1 MIKRLPEYLREALK
15 EPIGQLVDEQTLIS
29 LVSDSKPLISV
40 GDMVTYTLLKHNIT
54 PDVSIVDYLHKRS
67 CCSQEII
74 DSIKKSPADVTCV
87 KNPAGT
93 LTDQLIDAITTSIR
107 HLNGPQR
114 IEVEGEED
122 LAALAAIKLAPQG
135 ATVIY
140 GLPNKGVIVVPV
152 NDYHK
157 NKAKEIIDKM

>member
-1 MIKRLPEYLREALK
+1 MKILPEHLRETLK

-40 GDMVTYTLLKHNIT
+40 GDMVTYTLLKHNIA
-54 PDVSIVDYLHKRS
+54 PDVSIVDYVHKRS

-74 DSIKKSPADVTCV
+74 DSIKKSPADIKQV

-93 LTDQLIDAITTSIR
+93 LTEQLIDAIHESIQR
-107 HLNGPQR
+107 LNGPQR

-122 LAALAAIKLAPQG
+122 LAALVAISLAPQG

-140 GLPNKGVIVVPV
+140 GLPNKGVVVVPV
-152 NDYHK
+152 NEYHK

>member
-1 MIKRLPEYLREALK
+1 MKILPEHLRETLK

-40 GDMVTYTLLKHNIT
+40 GDMVTYTLLKHNIA
-54 PDVSIVDYLHKRS
+54 PDVSIVDYVHKRS

-74 DSIKKSPADVTCV
+74 DSIKKSPADIKQV

-93 LTDQLIDAITTSIR
+93 LTEQLIDAIHESIQR
-107 HLNGPQR
+107 LNGPQR

-122 LAALAAIKLAPQG
+122 LAALVAISLAPQG

-140 GLPNKGVIVVPV
+140 GLPNKGVVVV
-152 NDYHK
+152 EANKKY
-157 NKAKEIIDKM
+157 KAKVKEVLDQM